1 MDLNVVR
8 LSDSVVPEDVGTH
21 AVSPEARCDY
31 AGLGHEGD
39 EVVAGSEGHGVPV
52 GNPPLP
58 SIVGN
63 QPRVPASAEE
73 KSLHVIQHVS

>member
-39 EVVAGSEGHGVPV
+39 EVVA
-52 GNPPLP
+52 
-58 SIVGN
+58 
-63 QPRVPASAEE
+63 EE
-73 KSLHVIQHVS
+73 EEQEDARLRRSSMR